1 VRMSDPQAAKKSV
14 QLSERAATVGRT
26 LLYTYSGKEH
36 EHMKPET
43 AGQQRPAV
51 IVRTWGSTPGSVVN
65 VQVFTDGCNDVEG
78 GGPGAD
84 GSLRLTSLGIAAEPT
99 AGYLHWPELT
109 TAGLPPRKP
118 VAPVA
123 ADGIAFDG
131 TTSTARS
138 GDEIAA
144 ARASTPKAPKARKPR
159 KG

>member
-1 VRMSDPQAAKKSV
+1 MSDPQAAKKSV

-26 LLYTYSGKEH
+26 LLYTYSGDEH

-51 IVRTWGSTPGSVVN
+51 IVRTWGDTPGSVVN

-84 GSLRLTSLGIAAEPT
+84 GSLRLASLAIAAEPT
-99 AGYLHWPELT
+99 PGYLHWPELVNARGEGLKAASNPVEVQPDPS
-109 TAGLPPRKP
+109 TAGVASAENQASAGNALKP
-118 VAPVA
+118 A
-123 ADGIAFDG
+123 
-131 TTSTARS
+131 
-138 GDEIAA
+138 
-144 ARASTPKAPKARKPR
+144 KARKPR